1 MDSELI
7 PNSAKILAHLMIDD
21 PQLRT
26 YADIGNKAF
35 GQRSRFFVSSLFCL
49 ELFAVGYVWIY
60 AACVNVISDLDK
72 TSALFLLHCMQT
84 RFTLS
89 LLDTQLIPTR

>member
-1 MDSELI
+1 MLAEPLAFAYAGWIGGTFLIVFYGLITCYTYVPHRFPGDLFMDTELI

-35 GQRSRFFVSSLFCL
+35 GHRSRFFVSSLFCL
-49 ELFAVGYVWIY
+49 ELFAVGYV
-60 AACVNVISDLDK
+60 
-72 TSALFLLHCMQT
+72 
-84 RFTLS
+84 
-89 LLDTQLIPTR
+89 

>member
-1 MDSELI
+1 MDTELI

-35 GQRSRFFVSSLFCL
+35 GHRSRFFCFFPILSR
-49 ELFAVGYVWIY
+49 AVRGRVRLNLRLYQ
-60 AACVNVISDLDK
+60 CG
-72 TSALFLLHCMQT
+72 F
-84 RFTLS
+84 
-89 LLDTQLIPTR
+89 